1 MPGGRD
7 PTAATASATAQEA
20 ILAGLDMELPWALN
34 FVQIEAITGAGRP
47 LSEAAIT
54 EAATRVLTQK
64 YRYKVANIS
73 GARGLKQP
81 ITTFSGNDSVENN
94 AEHIALAREAAIK
107 SMTLLKNEAQTLP
120 IDRTRVK
127 TIAVIGAV
135 VSYTV
140 ADTNDQF
147 NGRIDFANDPRLGD
161 LGSSR
166 VFADPAKSSGPLAGI
181 RNAAGP
187 DIQVV
192 AGAAPEL
199 ADQADFVVVVAGLT
213 PQDEGEEYTRAGDR
227 PSFGLDAKG
236 DGATQ
241 NNLIAQVAAKGK
253 PMVVVL
259 EGGSV
264 IDMPWLAQVPAVVM
278 AWYPGMDG
286 GNALGELL
294 FGAAAFS
301 GKLPITWPKRWEDEP
316 VFSSGATT
324 AMDYYLG
331 YRYFDSKAIEPLFP
345 FGHGLSY
352 TTFEYKNLQLPCSD
366 ASKDSV
372 VQVGVEVSNTGAVR
386 GDEIAFLF
394 VSYPQTTQRRGLKE
408 LKGFYRVS
416 LDPGQT
422 KRITIPLRISDLK
435 YWDMAQNRWNI
446 ESGPVQ
452 VSVGPSAARLP
463 LTDTFLVN

>member
-1 MPGGRD
+1 
-7 PTAATASATAQEA
+7 
-20 ILAGLDMELPWALN
+20 
-34 FVQIEAITGAGRP
+34 
-47 LSEAAIT
+47 
-54 EAATRVLTQK
+54 VLTQK

-73 GARGLKQP
+73 GARGLKP
-81 ITTFSGNDSVENN
+81 PSTTFSGVDAIENN
-94 AEHIALAREAAIK
+94 TEHIALAREAAVK
-107 SMTLLKNEAQTLP
+107 SMTLLKNDMQTLP

-140 ADTNDQF
+140 ADTNDQN
-147 NGRIDFANDPRLGD
+147 NGKIDFAIDPRLGD

-166 VFADPAKSSGPLAGI
+166 VFADPAKSTGPLAGI
-181 RNAAGP
+181 RNAAGAN
-187 DIQVV
+187 IQVV
-192 AGAAPEL
+192 SGAGAEL

-227 PSFGLDAKG
+227 ASFLLDAKG
-236 DGATQ
+236 DGSTQ
-241 NNLIAQVAAKGK
+241 NNLIMQVAAKGK

-286 GNALGELL
+286 GNALGDLL
-294 FGAAAFS
+294 FGTAAFS
-301 GKLPITWPKRWEDEP
+301 GKLPITWPKRWDDEP
-316 VFSSGATT
+316 VFSMGTT
-324 AMDYYLG
+324 TTMDYHLG
-331 YRYFDSKAIEPLFP
+331 YRHFDSKAIEPLFP

-366 ASKDSV
+366 ATKDSV
-372 VQVGVEVSNTGAVR
+372 VQVGVEVTNTGAVR

-394 VSYPQTTQRRGLKE
+394 VSYPATQQRRPLKE

-416 LDPGQT
+416 LEPGQT

-435 YWDMAQNRWNI
+435 YWDMALGQWNI
-446 ESGPVQ
+446 ESGPVKVQ
-452 VSVGPSAARLP
+452 VGPSAASLP
-463 LTDTFLVN
+463 LTDMLMVK